1 MVVKAPTPPP
11 PEPES
16 DDDEPELEVEEIT
29 IDGKD
34 YYLDSN
40 SGDIYD
46 MESQEVVGKS
56 ENGKHTIF

>member
-1 MVVKAPTPPP
+1 MKTH
-11 PEPES
+11 EPES

-40 SGDIYD
+40 SGYIYD
-46 MESQEVVGKS
+46 METQQVVGKS
-56 ENGKHTIF
+56 KNGKHTIF